1 MTIYLRFG
9 LLIMSN
15 ITDSIRRG
23 YGRPDVHTR
32 DWGEVVDLWIPLAM
46 RKLFL
51 LPQLTTTTTATTS
64 AADIIILNDVNVS
77 VVSTHSLQNVRRVGM
92 TES

>member
-9 LLIMSN
+9 LLIMSS
-15 ITDSIRRG
+15 IDSIGRG

-32 DWGEVVDLWIPLAM
+32 DRGEVVDLWIPLAM
-46 RKLFL
+46 MKLFL
-51 LPQLTTTTTATTS
+51 LPRLTTTTTT
-64 AADIIILNDVNVS
+64 AADIIILNDVNIS